1 MSKKLFAF
9 AAVLLLSAAPAAAAD
24 WPSFTSID
32 TDGNGQIDSVEWRK
46 NSANLKVEQVPT
58 FEAMDAN
65 STNSVDEDEWAAA
78 EKLSQSYAAR
88 CREASS
94 SWCKDAK

>member
-1 MSKKLFAF
+1 MTKTLVAF
-9 AAVLLLSAAPAAAAD
+9 AAVLLLSAAPAVAAE
-24 WPSFTSID
+24 WPSFKSID
-32 TDGNGQIDSVEWRK
+32 TNGNGQIDSVEWRK

-65 STNSVDEDEWAAA
+65 STNSIDEDEWAAA